1 MHHSGWP
8 ASHVCATQYTRQ
20 RETAHRRAT
29 QCRAGRLA
37 AKSEKGCA
45 SALRDARRT
54 IEARSP
60 DRITAWIPAWIA
72 ASARLTVALITPL
85 AQQAYAAEPAYPA
98 RPVRF
103 LIPAPPGGTV
113 DHIARLIATP
123 LTEQMGKPIVLDNRG
138 GAGGVIAAEMIAHAA
153 PDGYTLGM
161 IYTAYTTNAV
171 MRAKPSYSPT
181 QGNTPITQATWS
193 PLLLVAHAGLPVKSV
208 AELVALAKSKP
219 LLYGSAGNGTG
230 GHMCG
235 ELFNTLAGV
244 RVTHVPY
251 KGAAAATNEVVSGQ
265 VAYQF
270 AGPITVLGLGRAG
283 RLRLLAV
290 TSMKRAAA
298 LPDLPTVDESGVP
311 GFEVINWFGAVAPPA
326 TPRPLID
333 RLHLEIKR
341 ALANTDVRTRLASE
355 GSEIVATTPDDFRAF
370 IRKDVEKWAA
380 VVKSAGIRV
389 D

>member
-1 MHHSGWP
+1 MTVVSIALLP
-8 ASHVCATQYTRQ
+8 AQS
-20 RETAHRRAT
+20 RA
-29 QCRAGRLA
+29 ADPG
-37 AKSEKGCA
+37 
-45 SALRDARRT
+45 
-54 IEARSP
+54 
-60 DRITAWIPAWIA
+60 
-72 ASARLTVALITPL
+72 
-85 AQQAYAAEPAYPA
+85 YPT

-103 LIPAPPGGTV
+103 IIPAPPGGTV

-123 LTEQMGKPIVLDNRG
+123 LTGQLGKPFVLDNRG
-138 GAGGVIAAEMIAHAA
+138 GAGGVIAAEMIANAA

-171 MRAKPSYSPT
+171 MRAKPPYSPT

-193 PLLLVAHAGLPVKSV
+193 PLMLVTHAALPVKSV
-208 AELVALAKSKP
+208 SELVTLAKSKP

-235 ELFNTLAGV
+235 ELFSTLAGV
-244 RVTHVPY
+244 RATHVPY

-290 TSMKRAAA
+290 TSLKRAAA
-298 LPDLPTVDESGVP
+298 MPDLPTVDESGVP

-333 RLHLEIKR
+333 RLHTEIKR
-341 ALANTDVRTRLASE
+341 ALANTDVRTRLAGE
-355 GSEIVATTPDDFRAF
+355 GSEIVATAPDDFLTF
-370 IRKDVEKWAA
+370 IRKDVEKWRRVVA
-380 VVKSAGIRV
+380 VAGIRV